1 MQTTIQPTPTNQ
13 STQTQLP
20 PAVTHVTPPPVPQSG
35 DLNTFI
41 VVVAVT
47 VLAKVLLRRSEQ

>member
-1 MQTTIQPTPTNQ
+1 MQTAIQPTPNNQ
-13 STQTQLP
+13 SIQTQLP
-20 PAVTHVTPPPVPQSG
+20 PAVTHVTPTPVSQSG

-47 VLAKVLLRRSEQ
+47 VLAKVLLGRSEK

>member
-1 MQTTIQPTPTNQ
+1 MQTAIQPAPTDQ
-13 STQTQLP
+13 STQLQLP
-20 PAVTHVTPPPVPQSG
+20 PAVTHVTLPPVAQSG

-47 VLAKVLLRRSEQ
+47 VLAKVLLGHAKQ